1 MVPLGRF
8 DRCWSIIQPTFE
20 KSVAIREA
28 FEVWILKLRESF
40 VTLSR
45 SEMGLASQQE
55 SG

>member
-8 DRCWSIIQPTFE
+8 DRCWPIIQPTFDT
-20 KSVAIREA
+20 SVAIREA

-45 SEMGLASQQE
+45 SEMGLASQGE
-55 SG
+55 PG

>member
-20 KSVAIREA
+20 TSVAIREA

-45 SEMGLASQQE
+45 SEMGLASQGE
-55 SG
+55 PG